1 MITFNHKKWEG
12 EWVFIREGEFIRI
25 NMIIT
30 EIISAIIYWYVQ
42 YVLKM
47 SFVFKDLNNFRTLSS
62 RESHRIITTVTTVVP
77 QSSIK
82 QSQI

>member
-12 EWVFIREGEFIRI
+12 EGVFIREGEFIRI

-42 YVLKM
+42 YVLKV
-47 SFVFKDLNNFRTLSS
+47 SFVFKDLNNFRT
-62 RESHRIITTVTTVVP
+62 
-77 QSSIK
+77 
-82 QSQI
+82 

>member
-12 EWVFIREGEFIRI
+12 VFIREGKFITI

-42 YVLKM
+42 YVLKV
-47 SFVFKDLNNFRTLSS
+47 SFVFKDLNNFRT
-62 RESHRIITTVTTVVP
+62 
-77 QSSIK
+77 
-82 QSQI
+82 

>member
-12 EWVFIREGEFIRI
+12 VFIREGEFIRI

-42 YVLKM
+42 YVLKVT
-47 SFVFKDLNNFRTLSS
+47 FVFKDLNNFRTWSS
-62 RESHRIITTVTTVVP
+62 RESHIIITTVTTAVP
-77 QSSIK
+77 QSSNK